1 MVLFSIVNRTIDLAD
16 EIVVS
21 NSLGMP
27 SSYRETFASLARD
40 GSVDRTLMEKMS
52 GPVFSRN
59 LPAHEQ

>member
-1 MVLFSIVNRTIDLAD
+1 MP
-16 EIVVS
+16 
-21 NSLGMP
+21 NSEEP

-59 LPAHEQ
+59 LPATSSKMCQKRTC